1 MQRKNAADAL
11 GWSLNRLRS
20 YELGTTGPA
29 VADVV
34 ALASLYSVDAI
45 ALAFGIAGWAAAD
58 GGTRSVSHVD
68 GPALA
73 VPARIL
79 EGVAG
84 PLEAVDIE
92 APAAAVAVY
101 QRGALP
107 PAAGGYG
114 VLGGD
119 RGALVVWL
127 WRASGRWWMQPTPL
141 AARQPVH
148 PDKVL
153 GRLVAQ
159 LARVV

>member
-29 VADVV
+29 IGDVV

-45 ALAFGIAGWAAAD
+45 ALAFGSAGRTAD
-58 GGTRSVSHVD
+58 GDTRSVSHVD

-92 APAAAVAVY
+92 TPAPAVAVY
-101 QRGALP
+101 QRRAMP
-107 PAAGGYG
+107 PAAGGYA